1 MAVCNPTTPANH
13 YHLLRRSMHWSFRKP
28 LVVMSPKSLLRH
40 PKAVSTVEELTQG
53 SFQPLIADTTVNP
66 ADVRKVVF
74 CSGKLYYELEEAR
87 AERGCTDTAIV
98 RLEQLYPIPVA
109 QMQAELAKYPADAK
123 LVWAQEEPANM
134 GAWTFLLAN
143 CDLKLQRVSP
153 PASAAPASGS
163 HQAAHHIQHR
173 LIAQTFD
180 C

>member
-1 MAVCNPTTPANH
+1 
-13 YHLLRRSMHWSFRKP
+13 
-28 LVVMSPKSLLRH
+28 
-40 PKAVSTVEELTQG
+40 VSTVEELTQG
-53 SFQPLIADTTVNP
+53 GFQPLIGDTTVNP
-66 ADVRKVVF
+66 ANVRKVVF

-87 AERGCTDTAIV
+87 AERGSTDTAIV
-98 RLEQLYPIPVA
+98 RLEQLYPIPAA
-109 QMQAELAKYPADAK
+109 QMEAELAKYPADAK

-143 CDLKLQRVSP
+143 CDLKLHRVSP
-153 PASAAPASGS
+153 VASAAPASGS